1 MRRTLL
7 ALLLLAVAPSA
18 GVAQRDSTV
27 TIASYLD
34 LETVAD
40 AQVSPDGQRI
50 IYTRRYV
57 NARDDQWETALWMMD
72 ADGGRQRFLTK
83 GSNPRW
89 SPDGTRILYLAS
101 GEPAGTQLFVRWM
114 DAEGATSQVT
124 RLEHG
129 PMSPAWSPD
138 GRSIVFANFVAKPSR
153 WNVTLPAAPAG
164 AKWAEGPRVIE
175 DLHYRQDFRGFMRRG
190 FVHLFSVSAE
200 GGSARQLTFGEW
212 NVGARFDGLEGA
224 VGFDFTPDGRTIVF
238 DGLQGDWD
246 VTYRKSHLYA
256 LDLGSGAVRQLTT
269 TDGQWTQPVV
279 SPDGRWIA
287 YTGYVETGVTYHQ
300 ADLHVM
306 RVDGS
311 GARNLS
317 RALDRLIGG
326 VRWASDNSGLFAQ
339 VTHHGTSN
347 VRFVPLNGAI
357 RDVTTGTHLLSLT
370 SMAAGRE
377 PMGVGVRTAGD
388 FPSEVVRYSLRT
400 GAVTPLTRVNEDFLA
415 GRTLGALEEL
425 WFTSKDGT
433 RAHGWIVKPPFYDA
447 SKRYPLLLEIHGGP
461 FSDYTVGFN
470 YNYQAWAALGYVV
483 LYTNPR
489 GSTSYGQEFA
499 RGINFRYPGVDHED
513 LMAGV
518 DAAIGAASVDTTRM
532 YVGGCSGGGVLSSW
546 MIGHTDRFAAAAVR
560 CPVTNWMSMFGQTDI
575 PYFTMSFFEKPFWE
589 DPTRWL
595 EQSSIM
601 HVGKVTTPTL
611 LMTGESDLRTPMAQ
625 TEEYFAALKYR
636 GVPAKML
643 RFPNQYHGTGTRP
656 SNNLRTI
663 LYMDDWYSQWAREGG
678 TAVERTRFQSDPEA
692 E

>member
-1 MRRTLL
+1 MRRLLL
-7 ALLLLAVAPSA
+7 ALLLPLGLAPAPLA
-18 GVAQRDSTV
+18 AQRDSTV

-40 AQVSPDGQRI
+40 PQVSPDGQRI
-50 IYTRRYV
+50 IYTRRFV
-57 NARDDQWETALWMMD
+57 NARDDQWESELWMMA
-72 ADGGRQRFLTK
+72 ADGSRQRFLAK
-83 GSNPRW
+83 GGNARW

-101 GEPAGTQLFVRWM
+101 GEPAGSQLFVRWM

-129 PMSPAWSPD
+129 PMNPRWSPD

-153 WNVTLPAAPAG
+153 WNVTLPTPPSG

-190 FVHLFSVSAE
+190 FVHLFSVSAD
-200 GGSARQLTFGEW
+200 GGSARQLTSGDW

-238 DGLQGDWD
+238 DGWQGDWD
-246 VTYRKSHLYA
+246 MTYRKSHLYA
-256 LDLGSGAVRQLTT
+256 LDVASGAVRQLTQ
-269 TDGQWTQPVV
+269 TDGQWTSPVI

-306 RVDGS
+306 RIDGS
-311 GARNLS
+311 EARNLT
-317 RALDRLIGG
+317 RALDRLIGS
-326 VRWASDNSGLFAQ
+326 VHWAGDNSGVFAE
-339 VTHHGTSN
+339 VREHGMSN
-347 VRFVPLNGAI
+347 VRFVPLSGAV
-357 RDVTTGTHLLSLT
+357 RSVTTGAHLLSFN

-377 PMGVGVRTAGD
+377 PLGVGVRTAGD
-388 FPSEVVRYSLRT
+388 APTEVVRFSLRS
-400 GAVTPLTRVNEDFLA
+400 GAVTQLTRVNDDFLA
-415 GRTLGALEEL
+415 GRKLGALEEM

-433 RAHGWIVKPPFYDA
+433 RVHGWIVKPPFYDA

-518 DAAIGAASVDTTRM
+518 DAAIRTASIDTTRM

-560 CPVTNWMSMFGQTDI
+560 CPVINWMSMFGQTDI
-575 PYFTMSFFEKPFWE
+575 PFFTMSFFEKPFWE

-663 LYMDDWYSQWAREGG
+663 LYMHDWYDQWMREGG
-678 TAVERTRFQSDPEA
+678 KAVGRGR
-692 E
+692 